1 MSLIIRKVWNNPQN
15 PPPADPATSRSNV
28 RPSPSP
34 STFLPLSRSRR
45 LAVGAA
51 LLAVVAGGTLPATAA
66 HAASAPGSATPAS
79 TPASAPTA
87 APDLEALTQALRNTT
102 AAGAPGAMARF
113 TGPDGVES
121 RVEGVRDR
129 DTGAAMDPRAR
140 FRIGSVTKTFST
152 VVLLQL
158 VDEGRIKLD
167 EPVNAY
173 LPGLLP
179 DDRITVRHLLTH
191 RSGLADYTNAMF
203 EHTVPGFEAVRNKV
217 FTYKELVGLSLA
229 EPRTTEPGVAYKY
242 SNTNFVVVGMLI
254 EKATGKP
261 VAKEYER
268 RIIKPLKLKS
278 TSYVHPGTAIK
289 GLHAHGYLHPDEAGA
304 PLVDST
310 EQTVSWAQSAGAM
323 ISSAA
328 DLSTFMS
335 SLLGGKLLRPG
346 TLDAMLTVTPTDTTN
361 TRFYGLGLRRYDL
374 SCGTKVYG
382 HTGTVQGFYTYAF
395 TTRDGKRSLSAMA
408 NTSNRGQ
415 ANTALGGT
423 LEAAFCGKAPT
434 AGPATARGFAFA
446 PATAE
451 ADLPENR

>member
-1 MSLIIRKVWNNPQN
+1 MR
-15 PPPADPATSRSNV
+15 
-28 RPSPSP
+28 RPSPS
-34 STFLPLSRSRR
+34 LPRSRR
-45 LAVGAA
+45 LAVSAA
-51 LLAVVAGGTLPATAA
+51 LLAVVAGGTLPAAA
-66 HAASAPGSATPAS
+66 HAAPATPATAV
-79 TPASAPTA
+79 TPSAGQSVG
-87 APDLEALTQALRNTT
+87 APDLDALTQALRNTT

-113 TGPDGVES
+113 TGPGGVQS

-129 DTGAAMDPRAR
+129 ATGAAMDPRAR
-140 FRIGSVTKTFST
+140 FRIGSVTKTFSA

-158 VDEGRIKLD
+158 VDERRIELD
-167 EPVNAY
+167 KPVNSY

-203 EHTVPGFEAVRNKV
+203 DKTVPGFEAVRNKV
-217 FTYKELVGLSLA
+217 FTYQELVGLSLA

-242 SNTNFVVVGMLI
+242 SNTNLVVVGMLI

-261 VAKEYER
+261 VAKAYEK
-268 RIIKPLKLKS
+268 RIIKPLGLKS
-278 TSYVHPGTAIK
+278 TSYVHPDTAIK
-289 GLHAHGYLHPDEAGA
+289 GLHANGYLHPDEAGA

-310 EQTVSWAQSAGAM
+310 EQTASWAQSAGAM
-323 ISSAA
+323 ISNPA

-335 SLLGGKLLRPG
+335 ALLRGKLLRPG
-346 TLDAMLTVTPTDTTN
+346 TLDAMITMSPTDATN

-374 SCGTKVYG
+374 SCGTQVYG

-395 TTRDGKRSLSAMA
+395 TTRDGSRSLSSMA

-423 LEAAFCGKAPT
+423 LEAAFCGKAPVGK
-434 AGPATARGFAFA
+434 ALARGFAFA
-446 PATAE
+446 PAPAE
-451 ADLPENR
+451 ADLPEHG